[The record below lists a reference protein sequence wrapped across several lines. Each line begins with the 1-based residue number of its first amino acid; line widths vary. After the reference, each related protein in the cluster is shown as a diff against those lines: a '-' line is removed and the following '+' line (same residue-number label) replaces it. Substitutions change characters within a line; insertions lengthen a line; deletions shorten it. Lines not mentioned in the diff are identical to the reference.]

1 MLPIRGELR
10 WSWRRHIL
18 IACAVALTSG
28 AGCGGGSGGGGGLP
42 DPIDVPAGLTVHCSA
57 AFDGGKIPL
66 NTFIDATVADDV
78 CLIHRFDAT
87 QGVQYSVQVLI
98 AAGGNVDV
106 LVASNGD
113 FIDLVTASNFF
124 GDTPESATF
133 SAGATQEYVIA
144 YIGRASTS
152 DISTRVVQNIPSP
165 TGERDC
171 MATVDGGELSTDGTP
186 VSDIVFPRT
195 CVLYTFEGN
204 ADSIY
209 KLTATFAGDTLPD
222 ALHVARD
229 RDLTDVIDSRV
240 FLEET
245 TTLYPVT
252 DADQTF
258 YIVLVGEFSE
268 LSTYELALTRGNAPV
283 GLFDRCHM
291 AEDSGPITTDWS
303 PITASL
309 ARRTCHIYA
318 LSSVADLLYV
328 IGLTTSSF
336 GTPPE
341 LRIASD
347 ADFRNLVTT
356 TTEPVEGISGE
367 AFVAGSAQ
375 TFHIAVLTSALDATI
390 DYDIRGLES
399 EPPPQGLTFPCNR
412 SRAAGSLVADGP
424 TFNGTLMAN
433 ECATFTLDTLGG
445 VSYTI
450 SALPNAG
457 SVFLYASQDA
467 EHTQSLGSSVN
478 FSGPQGLSFTAP
490 TTGTVHIAVA
500 GRIDGTAFSVSA
512 ATAAAPPAGV
522 GSYCDF
528 AVDAGVLTV
537 DGGPAS
543 GFAAA
548 DQCNLYAF
556 SGTNGTS
563 YTIRL
568 TEVDN
573 DDPDLT
579 LASDAAFSAII
590 QEATTPDGDTIVFT
604 ASGDQPFYLAVHGFQ
619 SVEYTIEVMVS
630 PSPPAGLAGRCSS
643 VLDDGILVVEAPS
656 VRQSAAPDQCVV
668 YSFAAISSLS
678 YTVTVFTSRGNPGLI
693 VADGADFTSML
704 TNQTTSGGEVYTFTA
719 AATQDFYL
727 AVFAETATT
736 TDFEIFV
743 ETP

>member
-1 MLPIRGELR
+1 MLPIRGEPR
-10 WSWRRHIL
+10 WSWRRHVW
-18 IACAVALTSG
+18 IACVMALICG
-28 AGCGGGSGGGGGLP
+28 AGCGGGGGGGGRRI
-42 DPIDVPAGLTVHCSA
+42 DPIDVPIGLFVQCSA

-66 NTFIDATVADDV
+66 NTFIDATVADNV

-87 QGVQYSVQVLI
+87 QGAQYSVQVLI

-106 LVASNGD
+106 IVASNGD
-113 FIDLVTASNFF
+113 FTDLVAASNFF

-133 SAGATQEYVIA
+133 TAGATQEYLIA
-144 YIGRASTS
+144 YIGRAGSS

-165 TGERDC
+165 AGERDC

-186 VSDIVFPRT
+186 VSDILFPRT

-204 ADSIY
+204 VDSIY
-209 KLTATFAGDTLPD
+209 ELTATFTSDTLPD

-229 RDLTDVIDSRV
+229 RDFTDVIDSRV

-283 GLFDRCHM
+283 GLFDRCHT
-291 AEDSGPITTDWS
+291 AEDHGPITTDWS
-303 PITASL
+303 AIAGTL
-309 ARRTCHIYA
+309 APRTCHIYS
-318 LSSVADLLYV
+318 LSSVADLLYI
-328 IGLTTSSF
+328 IGLTTTSF

-347 ADFRNLVTT
+347 PEFRDLVAT
-356 TTEPVEGISGE
+356 TTETVEDISGE

-375 TFHIAVLTSALDATI
+375 TFHIAVLTSLLDASI

-399 EPPPQGLTFPCNR
+399 TPPPQGLTFPCNR
-412 SRAAGSLVADGP
+412 SRAEGSLVADGS
-424 TFNGTLMAN
+424 TFNGTLMAE
-433 ECATFTLDTLGG
+433 ECATFTLDTVTG

-450 SALPNAG
+450 SALPSAG
-457 SVFLYASQDA
+457 SVFLYAAEDA

-478 FSGPQGLSFTAP
+478 FSGPQGLSFVAP
-490 TTGTVHIAVA
+490 TTGTVHVAVA
-500 GRIDGTAFSVSA
+500 GRVDDTAFSLF
-512 ATAAAPPAGV
+512 ATTATPPPVGV

-528 AVDAGVLTV
+528 AVGNGVLTV
-537 DGGPAS
+537 DGGPVS

-568 TEVDN
+568 TEIDF

-579 LASDAAFSAII
+579 LASDASFSTII
-590 QEATTPDGDTIVFT
+590 QEGTTPGGDTIVFT
-604 ASGDQPFYLAVHGFQ
+604 ASGDQTFYLAVHGFQ

-630 PSPPAGLAGRCSS
+630 PPPPAGLSSRCSS
-643 VLDDGILVVEAPS
+643 ALDDGVLVVGAPS
-656 VRQSAAPDQCVV
+656 VRQSAAPDQCVM
-668 YSFAAISSLS
+668 YSFAALSGAS
-678 YTVTVFTSRGNPGLI
+678 YTVTMYTTRGNPGLI
-693 VADGADFTSML
+693 VADDADFTSML
-704 TNQTTSGGEVYTFTA
+704 TTQTTPGGEVYTFTA
-719 AATQDFYL
+719 VATQDFHL
-727 AVFAETATT
+727 AIFAETATT